1 MISWL
6 LKRIR
11 IKNKTSRKKSKKW
24 SVLTISKTSI
34 SHSYVKFNLIL
45 VKKEIEEYEENA
57 EGDKEVDS
65 DEEEGKKGK
74 KKR

>member
-1 MISWL
+1 MISWP

-11 IKNKTSRKKSKKW
+11 IKNKTNRKKSKKW
-24 SVLTISKTSI
+24 SALTISKTSI

-45 VKKEIEEYEENA
+45 VKKEIEEYEEN

>member
-11 IKNKTSRKKSKKW
+11 IRNKTNRKRSKKW

-34 SHSYVKFNLIL
+34 WHSYVKFILIL
-45 VKKEIEEYEENA
+45 VKK
-57 EGDKEVDS
+57 
-65 DEEEGKKGK
+65 
-74 KKR
+74 